1 MDNQSEMQVKH
12 ELARL
17 GPETTLIV
25 ITHKTTMLD
34 VASRVIVIEQGQVVA
49 DGPKEMVLQQLKE
62 GKVRVQEASNG

>member
-1 MDNQSEMQVKH
+1 VKH

-34 VASRVIVIEQGQVVA
+34 VASRVIVIEQSQVVA